1 MRIFRTFPTV
11 KKDGNVAIHAFLMAL
26 EERYKENNNELPRTL
41 FLQIDGGQENVTLTM
56 FGICELLIVRG
67 LVDKVVYMHRSTRA
81 TVNLL
86 SMSQIFVTRLLVGH
100 SHEDIDGKFARIWKR
115 LMGDYLDSPQQY
127 ARAVCSALKHATE
140 IPHFHDI
147 FVVPDYD
154 GLIRPYMDYTFGRY
168 CKDMAENQWTQHAF
182 VGEKGT

>member
-127 ARAVCSALKHATE
+127 ARAVCSALKHGTE
-140 IPHFHDI
+140 IPHFHEI
-147 FVVPDYD
+147 FVAPDYD
-154 GLIRPYMDYTFGRY
+154 GLIRPYM
-168 CKDMAENQWTQHAF
+168 N
-182 VGEKGT
+182 